1 MTKEMEWKFF
11 QWTFVPFFFSGY
23 SALSVFSYSM
33 YMSGGIAYWFVFV
46 FLGMCISPLLY
57 IQTRLGGVAV
67 GFLLS
72 IYITCIYFSAFAAFS
87 VRIMYWVSQQN
98 SNVSKMFSCDNWW
111 NTPSC
116 SYPMSGQDEH
126 VEVYNYGGSEIAA
139 NVTYLGPETF
149 RMPAEEFYQN
159 FVMQSSS
166 GLEYMGSVV
175 KPLVPGLFVFWL
187 CVFLVIGWGV
197 AIYGMICGA
206 LNVVVLILWL
216 AVLAKGFSAFGDVSS
231 TGMAY
236 YFYPSAYNLH
246 QGVPMGIVRYVHALS
261 IFGGLGVSFGK
272 FSGQGTVSHI
282 SWLSLVVPVPI
293 MLLLGTTLIAPY
305 MAGLANHL
313 NMDFNEIVF
322 AGDSALYVTLTQTFA
337 IVENGASWLQ
347 AFHILVFILVV
358 IGTAYPMIVILDCL
372 MSGFYKGILDRWLAS
387 EFVARL
393 IVAAILCFASFI
405 FSLPFILEGGRY
417 LILCLDLA
425 MFSLYPVF
433 FVILTIGLIISYF
446 RQTGIFFEE
455 KVIACSFAGVATL
468 VVCVIMMTK
477 HEYSFI
483 SSQSTRYQVIGWI
496 SAILPFVI
504 GAIAGTLD
512 AFLRA
517 PGDFIDKT
525 VFMLM
530 GEKDA
535 CPQSA
540 DVPMKPMEP
549 MQEDPM
555 LTGDVKPVNF

>member
-1 MTKEMEWKFF
+1 
-11 QWTFVPFFFSGY
+11 
-23 SALSVFSYSM
+23 
-33 YMSGGIAYWFVFV
+33 
-46 FLGMCISPLLY
+46 
-57 IQTRLGGVAV
+57 
-67 GFLLS
+67 
-72 IYITCIYFSAFAAFS
+72 
-87 VRIMYWVSQQN
+87 
-98 SNVSKMFSCDNWW
+98 
-111 NTPSC
+111 
-116 SYPMSGQDEH
+116 
-126 VEVYNYGGSEIAA
+126 
-139 NVTYLGPETF
+139 
-149 RMPAEEFYQN
+149 
-159 FVMQSSS
+159 
-166 GLEYMGSVV
+166 MGSVV
-175 KPLVPGLFVFWL
+175 KPLVPGLFAFWL

-197 AIYGMICGA
+197 AIYGMISGA

-236 YFYPSAYNLH
+236 YFYPNISAHNFFAA
-246 QGVPMGIVRYVHALS
+246 VRNGIVRYVHILS

-305 MAGLANHL
+305 VAGLANHL
-313 NMDFNEIVF
+313 NMDFDEV
-322 AGDSALYVTLTQTFA
+322 ALEGPSALFILFTQALA

-347 AFHILVFILVV
+347 IFHIMAFILMV

-433 FVILTIGLIISYF
+433 FVILTIGLIISYCGYCLDYF
-446 RQTGIFFEE
+446 YCYVLLTGIFFEE

-468 VVCVIMMTK
+468 VVCVYMMIY
-477 HEYSFI
+477 HQFDFM

-555 LTGDVKPVNF
+555 LTGDERKACVVQRFLYWHHVRSNFELPQPVIHNDNYMGHYKPMLLYGWVVIGKNDCIVNEPEPAARSERERERERKAFDNKPCNSGSCFPNQKSPYPKISIPQNHVFSDFQV